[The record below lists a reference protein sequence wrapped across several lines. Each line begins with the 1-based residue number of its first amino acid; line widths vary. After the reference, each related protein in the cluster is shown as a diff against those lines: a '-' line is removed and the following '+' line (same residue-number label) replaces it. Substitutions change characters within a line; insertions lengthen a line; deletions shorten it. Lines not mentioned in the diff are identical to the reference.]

1 MNNQIR
7 SSKYK
12 DEFWQIIRGICIIC
26 VILIHCK
33 NGVEYRNDSTNYWNF
48 DYWFILRQ
56 LINFPIAIFI
66 FLSGNFINVQ
76 KVKKSTL
83 NYIYNRIKRLF
94 IPFMLWTSF
103 YTLIKVINNVE
114 EINFIKLL
122 FGLSSA
128 HLYYIIVLIQL
139 TLLTPLLIRDIQNNK
154 RTKFWILI
162 TPIYLVY
169 LYFYMIINKKQ
180 IPFYQTYFPAWFI
193 FYYIG
198 LSVKINGYKFL
209 YKNNQISIS
218 LIMCIVSFILSIFEG
233 YMLLSL
239 GLLESIASSQI
250 KISTFLYTFTLIK
263 LIMKIK
269 LYSQDNKIKWLKY
282 IGDNSY
288 GIYLAP

>member
-1 MNNQIR
+1 M
-7 SSKYK
+7 
-12 DEFWQIIRGICIIC
+12 
-26 VILIHCK
+26 
-33 NGVEYRNDSTNYWNF
+33 
-48 DYWFILRQ
+48 
-56 LINFPIAIFI
+56 
-66 FLSGNFINVQ
+66 
-76 KVKKSTL
+76 
-83 NYIYNRIKRLF
+83 
-94 IPFMLWTSF
+94 
-103 YTLIKVINNVE
+103 
-114 EINFIKLL
+114 
-122 FGLSSA
+122 
-128 HLYYIIVLIQL
+128 
-139 TLLTPLLIRDIQNNK
+139 TPLLIRDIQNNK

-288 GIYLAP
+288 GIYYVHMFWIIISNRGLILIPSLRDILPIYQFIQLIFVLSFSFFSIYIIRMIIGRNLANKLFGF

>member
-1 MNNQIR
+1 M
-7 SSKYK
+7 
-12 DEFWQIIRGICIIC
+12 
-26 VILIHCK
+26 
-33 NGVEYRNDSTNYWNF
+33 
-48 DYWFILRQ
+48 
-56 LINFPIAIFI
+56 
-66 FLSGNFINVQ
+66 
-76 KVKKSTL
+76 
-83 NYIYNRIKRLF
+83 
-94 IPFMLWTSF
+94 
-103 YTLIKVINNVE
+103 
-114 EINFIKLL
+114 
-122 FGLSSA
+122 
-128 HLYYIIVLIQL
+128 
-139 TLLTPLLIRDIQNNK
+139 TPLLIRDIQNNK

-239 GLLESIASSQI
+239 GLPESIASSQI

-288 GIYLAP
+288 GIYYVHMFWIIISNRGLILIPSLRDILPIYQFIQLIFVLSFSFFSIYIIRMIIGRNLANKLFGF

>member
-1 MNNQIR
+1 
-7 SSKYK
+7 
-12 DEFWQIIRGICIIC
+12 
-26 VILIHCK
+26 
-33 NGVEYRNDSTNYWNF
+33 
-48 DYWFILRQ
+48 
-56 LINFPIAIFI
+56 
-66 FLSGNFINVQ
+66 
-76 KVKKSTL
+76 
-83 NYIYNRIKRLF
+83 
-94 IPFMLWTSF
+94 
-103 YTLIKVINNVE
+103 
-114 EINFIKLL
+114 
-122 FGLSSA
+122 
-128 HLYYIIVLIQL
+128 
-139 TLLTPLLIRDIQNNK
+139 LTPLLIRDIQNNK

-288 GIYLAP
+288 GIYYVHMFWIIISNRGLILIPSLRDILPIYQFIQLIFVLSFSFFSIYIIRMIIGRNLANKLFGF

>member
-1 MNNQIR
+1 
-7 SSKYK
+7 
-12 DEFWQIIRGICIIC
+12 
-26 VILIHCK
+26 
-33 NGVEYRNDSTNYWNF
+33 
-48 DYWFILRQ
+48 
-56 LINFPIAIFI
+56 
-66 FLSGNFINVQ
+66 
-76 KVKKSTL
+76 
-83 NYIYNRIKRLF
+83 
-94 IPFMLWTSF
+94 
-103 YTLIKVINNVE
+103 
-114 EINFIKLL
+114 
-122 FGLSSA
+122 
-128 HLYYIIVLIQL
+128 
-139 TLLTPLLIRDIQNNK
+139 LTPLLIRDIQNNK

-288 GIYLAP
+288 GIYYVHMFWIIISNRGLILIPSLRDILPICQFIQLIFVLSFSFFSIYIIRMIIGRNLANKLFGF